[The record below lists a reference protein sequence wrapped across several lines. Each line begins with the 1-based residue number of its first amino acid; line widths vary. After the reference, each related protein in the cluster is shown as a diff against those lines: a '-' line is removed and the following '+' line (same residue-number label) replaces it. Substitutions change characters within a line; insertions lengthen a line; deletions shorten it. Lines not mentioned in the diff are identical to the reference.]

1 MASFKQVFHTR
12 HSKVWIIVTT
22 ILTVL
27 LITVNILSLTMFYDL
42 FSNLLGKERRI
53 TADGIEQIYYT
64 DFESKA
70 DARANGEYVNELINE
85 EGIVMLKNN
94 ANTLPLPQNAKISVF
109 GKNSVKL
116 VYGGSGSAAGS
127 GEYTKT
133 IFESL
138 EAAGFAYNPQ
148 LRGFYESSDSGSG
161 RPSNPRMENDG
172 SISLTTGETPW
183 TMYSQ
188 EVKDSFA
195 EYADAALIVISRIGG
210 EGWDLPRQMVDKNG
224 NLVDGARQA
233 DDHYLQLDQNE
244 TILIREVAQA
254 FNKVIIIINSSAPI
268 ETGFLDDITHYAYH
282 ANIDA
287 ALWIG
292 APGDTGIMALGR
304 ILKGTVNPSGKLP
317 DTYVR
322 NYKMDPSWQN
332 FGNYLQP
339 NGQMYTNIPDKISN
353 YAYAFVDY
361 EEGIYVGYRYY
372 ETRGFTDGEAWYDNH
387 VVYPFGYGLS
397 YTTFSQQITNK
408 GALNGSNISKDGT
421 ITVNVKVTNTG
432 TVAGRDT
439 IQIYVTAPYSSGKIE
454 KSHVTLVG
462 FAKTDILNPGEQVT
476 IAVKIN
482 PYDFA
487 SYDFN
492 DKNNNGFNGY
502 ELDGGVYAFKL
513 SKNAH
518 EVLDTFN
525 MNVAA
530 SGIKYANDLETN
542 TPVVNRFS
550 DADDELTVTLS
561 RADWQGTFPSPR
573 TAAEKVMNALTN
585 AGINS
590 VSTNNPNVYSEFPIL
605 GEENEV
611 HMRMLIGKSYNDPLW
626 DQLLNRITA
635 DELINLF
642 NKGAFQS
649 IDILSI
655 GKPRTTDADGPS
667 GFVNFMSNPET
678 GAVYGTSHYAGEPI
692 MAATF
697 NKQLLYQLGV
707 AVGDEALIGDERG
720 DGAPYSGWYA
730 PGMNI
735 HRSPFGGRVGEYYSE
750 DPFLSGILGSAQI
763 QGVMSKGVYTMVKH
777 FAVNEQETNRSG
789 ITTWL
794 NEQTLREI
802 YLKPFE
808 YAVKVGKTT
817 GMMSSFNRIGT
828 VWAGGDYRLLTEVLR
843 DEWGFTGTVISDFN
857 TGGHMNS
864 KQMAYAGGDLNLQNF
879 GQEWNARKSNA
890 SDMTILRMAAK
901 NVLYTVVNSNAMNTE
916 VVGYRL
922 PIWVELMYG
931 GDAIIGTSLATW
943 GFFAIRKSIK
953 KSKKV
958 SASA

>member
-1 MASFKQVFHTR
+1 MANLKQVFHSR
-12 HSKVWIIVTT
+12 HSKVWVIITT

-42 FSNLLGKERRI
+42 FSNLFGKERRI

-64 DFESKA
+64 DFESKL
-70 DARANGEYVNELINE
+70 DARSNGEYVNELINE
-85 EGIVMLKNN
+85 EGIVLLKNSMN
-94 ANTLPLPQNAKISVF
+94 ALPIPEGSKISVF
-109 GKNSVKL
+109 GKNSVNI

-127 GEYTKT
+127 GEYTKSL
-133 IFESL
+133 FESL
-138 EAAGFAYNPQ
+138 EAAGFVYNPD
-148 LRGFYESSDSGSG
+148 LKDFYQSSDSGSG

-172 SISLTTGETPW
+172 SISLSTGETPW
-183 TMYSQ
+183 NMYTQ
-188 EVKDSFA
+188 DVKDSFT
-195 EYADAALIVISRIGG
+195 EYDDVALIVISRIGG
-210 EGWDLPRQMVDKNG
+210 EGWDLPRQMKDKDG
-224 NLVDGARQA
+224 NLVEGARNV
-233 DDHYLQLDQNE
+233 DDHYLQLDANE
-244 TILIREVAQA
+244 TILIKEVADA
-254 FNKVIIIINSSAPI
+254 FEKVIIVINSSAPL
-268 ETGFLDDITHYAYH
+268 ETGFLDDVNHYAYH
-282 ANIDA
+282 ANIDS

-304 ILKGTVNPSGKLP
+304 VLRGTVNPSGKLP

-322 NYKMDPSWQN
+322 DYKLDPSWQN
-332 FGNYLQP
+332 FGNYLAP
-339 NGQMYTNIPDKISN
+339 NGQMYTNIADKISN

-361 EEGIYVGYRYY
+361 EEGIYIGYRYY
-372 ETRGFTDGEAWYDNH
+372 ETRGFTDGEAWYDDH
-387 VVYPFGYGLS
+387 VVFPFGYGLS
-397 YTTFSQQITNK
+397 YSTFSQQITNK
-408 GALNGSNISKDGT
+408 GSLNGSNISKDGT

-432 TVAGRDT
+432 SVAGKEAV
-439 IQIYVTAPYSSGKIE
+439 QIYVTTPYVNGQIE
-454 KSHVTLVG
+454 KSHVSLVG
-462 FAKTDILNPGEQVT
+462 FAKTELLNPGESVT
-476 IAVKIN
+476 IAVKLD

-492 DKNNNGFNGY
+492 DKNTNGFSGY
-502 ELDGGVYAFKL
+502 ELDGGVYTFKL
-513 SKNAH
+513 GSNSH
-518 EVLDTFN
+518 EVIDSFT

-530 SGIKYANDLETN
+530 AGIKYQTDRETG
-542 TPVVNRFS
+542 TEVLNRFS

-561 RADWQGTFPSPR
+561 RADWDGTFPSPR
-573 TAAEKVMNALTN
+573 TSAEKILSALSN

-590 VSTNNPNVYSEFPIL
+590 RTTNNPNTYSEFPIL
-605 GEENEV
+605 GDSNDV
-611 HMRMLIGKSYNDPLW
+611 HMRMLIGKDYNDPLW
-626 DQLLNRITA
+626 EDLLNRITA
-635 DELINLF
+635 DELIDLF

-697 NKQLLYQLGV
+697 NQPLLYQLGV

-750 DPFLSGILGSAQI
+750 DPFLSGMLGSAQI

-843 DEWGFTGTVISDFN
+843 EEWGFQGTVISDFN
-857 TGGHMNS
+857 TGGHMDS

-890 SDMTILRMAAK
+890 TDMTILRMAAK

-931 GDAIIGTSLATW
+931 GDAIIGTSLAIW
-943 GFFAIRKSIK
+943 GFFVIRKSIK
-953 KSKKV
+953 KSKKQV
-958 SASA
+958 TA

>member
-1 MASFKQVFHTR
+1 MQAFHTKQ
-12 HSKVWIIVTT
+12 SKAWVIVTT

-27 LITVNILSLTMFYDL
+27 LLVVNILALSMFYDL
-42 FSNLLGKERRI
+42 FSNLWGKERRI

-64 DFESKA
+64 DFTSKLE
-70 DARANGEYVNELINE
+70 ARQNGEYVNELVNE
-85 EGIVMLKNN
+85 EGIVMLKN
-94 ANTLPLPQNAKISVF
+94 AGQVLPLPNGSKISVF
-109 GKNSVKL
+109 GKNSVNL

-138 EAAGFAYNPQ
+138 DAAGFVYNPD
-148 LRGFYESSDSGSG
+148 LKDFYQSTDSGSG

-172 SISLTTGETPW
+172 SISLSTGETPW
-183 TMYSQ
+183 SSYHQ
-188 EVKDSFA
+188 DVKDSFS
-195 EYADAALIVISRIGG
+195 EYGDAALIVISRIGG
-210 EGWDLPRQMVDKNG
+210 EGWDLPRTMLDKNG
-224 NLVDGARQA
+224 NLVEGARQG
-233 DDHYLQLDQNE
+233 DDHYLQLDANE
-244 TILIREVAQA
+244 TALIREVALL
-254 FNKVIIIINSSAPI
+254 FDKVIIVVNSNAPI
-268 ETGFLDDITHYAYH
+268 EMGFLTDPSHYAYQ

-292 APGDTGIMALGR
+292 APGDTGIMALGK
-304 ILKGTVNPSGKLP
+304 ILKGTANPSGRLP
-317 DTYVR
+317 DTYVKD
-322 NYKMDPSWQN
+322 YKQDPSWQN

-339 NGQMYTNIPDKISN
+339 NGQLYTNITDRISN

-372 ETRGFTDGEAWYDNH
+372 ETRGHTDGEVWYNNQ

-397 YTTFSQQITNK
+397 YTSFSQQITNK
-408 GALNGSNISKDGT
+408 NALNNSNISKDGS

-432 TVAGRDT
+432 TVAGKET
-439 IQIYVTAPYSSGKIE
+439 VQIYVTTPYIAGQIE
-454 KSHVTLVG
+454 KSHVVLVG
-462 FAKTDILNPGEQVT
+462 FAKTELLNPGEQVT
-476 IAVKIN
+476 IAVKLT
-482 PYDFA
+482 PYEFA

-492 DKNNNGFNGY
+492 DKNGNGFSGY
-502 ELDGGVYAFKL
+502 ELDGGIYTFKL
-513 SKNAH
+513 GRNAH
-518 EVLDTFN
+518 EVIDSFT

-530 SGIKYANDLETN
+530 AGIKYPTDSETG
-542 TPVVNRFS
+542 TEVINRFS

-561 RADWQGTFPSPR
+561 RSNWNGTFPSPR
-573 TAAEKVMNALTN
+573 TAAEKILSALSN

-590 VSTNNPNVYSEFPIL
+590 RATNNPNVYTDFPIL
-605 GEENEV
+605 GESNDV
-611 HMRMLIGKSYNDPLW
+611 HMRMLIGKNYDDPLW
-626 DQLLNRITA
+626 DDLLNRITA

-697 NKQLLYQLGV
+697 NKALLYQLGV
-707 AVGDEALIGDERG
+707 AVGEEALIGDERG

-750 DPFLSGILGSAQI
+750 DPFLSGMLGAAQI

-789 ITTWL
+789 IATWL
-794 NEQTLREI
+794 DEQTLREI

-808 YAVKVGKTT
+808 YAVKEGKTT

-843 DEWGFTGTVISDFN
+843 DEWGFSGTVISDFN
-857 TGGHMNS
+857 TGGHMDS

-890 SDMTILRMAAK
+890 SDMMILRIAAK

-931 GDAIIGTSLATW
+931 GDAVIGVSLVSW

-953 KSKKV
+953 KSKKQEP
-958 SASA
+958 AL